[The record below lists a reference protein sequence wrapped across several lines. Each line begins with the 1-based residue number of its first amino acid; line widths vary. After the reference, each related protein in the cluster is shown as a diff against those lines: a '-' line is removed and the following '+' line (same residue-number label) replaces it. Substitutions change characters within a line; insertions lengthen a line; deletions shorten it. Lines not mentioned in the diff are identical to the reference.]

1 MGGSLFMSPS
11 HRSLSH
17 APSPPILYLSYSP
30 AIPTKSLSLTRE
42 EGPGAPQ
49 AARRKA
55 ATATSRGLR
64 VHATARGPWARPSLP
79 LQLAMDSTAAV
90 L

>member
-1 MGGSLFMSPS
+1 MGGSLFLSPS

-17 APSPPILYLSYSP
+17 APSPSILYLSYSLP
-30 AIPTKSLSLTRE
+30 AIPTKSFSLSLTR
-42 EGPGAPQ
+42 GRFRG

-55 ATATSRGLR
+55 ATATGRGLR
-64 VHATARGPWARPSLP
+64 VRAAAPGPWARPSPP
-79 LQLAMDSTAAV
+79 LQLAMDSIAAV